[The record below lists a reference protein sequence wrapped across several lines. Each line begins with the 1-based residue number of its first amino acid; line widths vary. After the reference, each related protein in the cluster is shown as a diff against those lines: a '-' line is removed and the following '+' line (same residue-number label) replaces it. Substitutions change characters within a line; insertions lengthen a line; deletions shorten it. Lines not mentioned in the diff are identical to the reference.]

1 MNTPVPSPLR
11 TECPPGTCVCERDA
25 LMASPGGDVR
35 ILRLTRSEEKKLL
48 ERLENV
54 TTLSD
59 LRHLQGRLEQQLG
72 VRVSI
77 TPSPNEVRSL
87 RGLAILVHEQP
98 GLCRKTRQA
107 IPAAIRKSMDKH
119 PGIIYELLDETGL
132 FSAP

>member
-1 MNTPVPSPLR
+1 
-11 TECPPGTCVCERDA
+11 
-25 LMASPGGDVR
+25 MASPGGDVR